1 MITDAPIPGSFLR
14 GSVTKDF
21 VTISAPSTVV
31 IMRTIDAHF
40 LMHWLYDML
49 PSTVELRHDVGTWKS
64 VPSPRGMTE
73 RQKDDARRLS
83 SYSDLWIRRRA
94 AA

>member
-21 VTISAPSTVV
+21 VTIEGPSAKVL
-31 IMRTIDAHF
+31 MLKRDAHA

-64 VPSPRGMTE
+64 VPAPRTE
-73 RQKDDARRLS
+73 RQKDDDRRRA